1 MCGMSLADTA
11 EVFLAPTRVPL
22 RHDVPPTLTSIDK
35 ETVEKSLHREL
46 IFRPVSPDDTVV
58 RGWVLGLKLERSLAG
73 LTVVLAFRSRVSNP
87 HHEFGIP
94 RRLNRR

>member
-1 MCGMSLADTA
+1 MRGSAWSAAGRQKGHRAHGQHRAMCGMSLADTA
-11 EVFLAPTRVPL
+11 EVFLAPTRVPR

-58 RGWVLGLKLERSLAG
+58 RGGCLA
-73 LTVVLAFRSRVSNP
+73 SNSSD
-87 HHEFGIP
+87 
-94 RRLNRR
+94 L